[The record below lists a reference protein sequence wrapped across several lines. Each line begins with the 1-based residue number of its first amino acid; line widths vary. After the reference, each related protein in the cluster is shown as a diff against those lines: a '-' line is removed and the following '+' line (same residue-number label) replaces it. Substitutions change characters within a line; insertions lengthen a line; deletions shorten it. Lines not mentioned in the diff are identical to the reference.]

1 MKIYW
6 LDFVLAILAIL
17 LLAYGL
23 SIDNWRYIAFALI
36 FGLISFLFVAKKI

>member
-17 LLAYGL
+17 LFAYGVY
-23 SIDNWRYIAFALI
+23 IDNWKYMVFGLI
-36 FGLISFLFVAKKI
+36 FGLISFLYVAKKI